1 MVVTVQ
7 GKVRP
12 QPIGQGCQ
20 CPRPGRGGPGQARP
34 ARADG
39 PASAPGGCRARAGDY
54 RRARGLPS
62 GRSPD
67 IRHPRCGWRSSATIC
82 SSRPARACPLVADD
96 RQWIATVVALIA
108 ELKSGPFARQTE
120 QSLSQL
126 VETPPRVATASAR
139 IVESTARRRLPF
151 KTPVSPIT
159 FLTAS
164 LIRWGPARLRQAP
177 PPVHQLRGIKPPMVQ
192 REPARRLPPQVA
204 AGRLRGLRTGVIAQH
219 LQHHHR
225 GHHTRRD
232 RRPALPRRE
241 QVREVLIT
249 EQFLAVRGQEREHA
263 SRRHRCPTSAPASS
277 NCRSARSLPCMR
289 QLSSSTAHG
298 RCRARCRSA
307 TAGTYGTFWPRL
319 SGRKSRRNLR
329 AGQRAC
335 PGRRASAPPPPW
347 SAGSRSTSCVPE
359 RGPAR
364 VRSPPEPLTQHR
376 QAL

>member
-1 MVVTVQ
+1 VVVTVQ

-39 PASAPGGCRARAGDY
+39 PASAPGGCRAQAGDY

-126 VETPPRVATASAR
+126 VESPPRVATASAR

-164 LIRWGPARLRQAP
+164 LIRWGRPDF
-177 PPVHQLRGIKPPMVQ
+177 
-192 REPARRLPPQVA
+192 ARRRRQYTSSGGSNPPWSSGNPHA
-204 AGRLRGLRTGVIAQH
+204 AF
-219 LQHHHR
+219 HR
-225 GHHTRRD
+225 
-232 RRPALPRRE
+232 
-241 QVREVLIT
+241 
-249 EQFLAVRGQEREHA
+249 
-263 SRRHRCPTSAPASS
+263 
-277 NCRSARSLPCMR
+277 RS
-289 QLSSSTAHG
+289 
-298 RCRARCRSA
+298 
-307 TAGTYGTFWPRL
+307 
-319 SGRKSRRNLR
+319 
-329 AGQRAC
+329 QRAASA
-335 PGRRASAPPPPW
+335 ASAP
-347 SAGSRSTSCVPE
+347 E
-359 RGPAR
+359 
-364 VRSPPEPLTQHR
+364 
-376 QAL
+376 